1 MRLVKK
7 PGRFPSKTEN
17 NMQGQSSEDQVEEAV
32 GVLKKGGIVI
42 FPTDTV
48 YGIGCRF
55 DDKDAIFR
63 LYKIKK
69 TPTTQ
74 PFPILVTNL
83 SQVEGLAIIN
93 RTGEE
98 LIKKFW
104 PGALT
109 IILKSKNGKGKIGFR
124 MPDPELVRSLIDGV
138 GEPVIGTSAN
148 FHGYPTPKSYK
159 ELNPDLIKLVDFVME
174 GECEGGVESTVVD
187 ATFDPP
193 KVLRRGAITL

>member
-1 MRLVKK
+1 MTKQGK
-7 PGRFPSKTEN
+7 SPSKTEN

-83 SQVEGLAIIN
+83 SQVKNLAIIN
-93 RTGEE
+93 KTGAE

>member
-1 MRLVKK
+1 MKD
-7 PGRFPSKTEN
+7 
-17 NMQGQSSEDQVEEAV
+17 QSLEDQIKEAV
-32 GVLKKGGIVI
+32 RILKKGGVVI

-55 DDKDAIFR
+55 DDKDAVPR

-69 TPTTQ
+69 TPTGQ
-74 PFPILVTNL
+74 PFPILVSSL
-83 SQVEGLAIIN
+83 SQIEDLAIIYK
-93 RTGEE
+93 TAEE

-109 IILKSKNGKGKIGFR
+109 IVLKSKNGREKIGFR
-124 MPDPELVRSLIDGV
+124 MPDSQLVKSLIDGV
-138 GEPVIGTSAN
+138 GVPIIGTSAN
-148 FHGYPTPKSYK
+148 FHGHPTPKSYK